1 MPSISTRIVGSI
13 AALAAVAAVSACTK
27 TEDHGQHAASSTT
40 AAAPPVA
47 SHNAQ
52 DVMFAQM
59 MIPHHQQALELAA
72 LVPGRTTD
80 PAVTKLA
87 DAIAAQQLPEIG
99 AMKALL
105 AQWEAEPQHADHGMP
120 MTGMVD
126 DATMTKLKLLCGADF
141 DKLWLQSMI
150 GHHQGAIEMAN
161 TEVAAGQSPDMIV
174 LAKNIITA
182 QQAEID
188 QMNQMLGG

>member
-1 MPSISTRIVGSI
+1 
-13 AALAAVAAVSACTK
+13 
-27 TEDHGQHAASSTT
+27 
-40 AAAPPVA
+40 
-47 SHNAQ
+47 
-52 DVMFAQM
+52 MFAQM
-59 MIPHHQQALELAA
+59 MIPHHPAGPGARRA
-72 LVPGRTTD
+72 GAGRTTD

-126 DATMTKLKLLCGADF
+126 DATMTKLKLLRGADF